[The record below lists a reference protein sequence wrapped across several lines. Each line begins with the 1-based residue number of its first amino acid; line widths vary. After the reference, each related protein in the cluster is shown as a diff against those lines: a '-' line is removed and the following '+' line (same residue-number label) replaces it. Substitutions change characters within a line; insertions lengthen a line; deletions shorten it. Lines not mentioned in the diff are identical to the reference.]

1 MDIRLKIGNSEYLIA
16 GDNKKIIEFA
26 GMFFD
31 HDITIKKI
39 EGNYINI
46 DHYNV
51 NELDSKDI
59 KEIKDFC
66 STNHI
71 DDFQYYEDIES
82 VNITMSD
89 DRLKTITPI
98 QQNLEKLIKKLSN
111 KPKLV
116 PSA

>member
-16 GDNKKIIEFA
+16 GDNKKVIEFA

-31 HDITIKKI
+31 HDIVIKKLN
-39 EGNYINI
+39 GNYINV

-51 NELDSKDI
+51 DQLDAKDI

-66 STNHI
+66 SANHI
-71 DDFQYYEDIES
+71 DDFQFYEDIES
-82 VNITMSD
+82 VNISMSD
-89 DRLKTITPI
+89 DRLKTITPV

>member
-16 GDNKKIIEFA
+16 GDNKKVIEFA

-31 HDITIKKI
+31 HDIAIKKI
-39 EGNYINI
+39 NGNYINV

-51 NELDSKDI
+51 DELDAKDI
-59 KEIKDFC
+59 KEIKDYC
-66 STNHI
+66 STHHI
-71 DDFQYYEDIES
+71 DDFQYYEDVNN

-89 DRLKTITPI
+89 DRLKTRTLI
-98 QQNLEKLIKKLSN
+98 QENLEKLIKKLSN